1 MLIIIFD
8 QSIIKIIMFEIP
20 YYVWARGEEVIK
32 KVLWF
37 LFLIKLYEK
46 GLYQEQM
53 FDIIDL

>member
-1 MLIIIFD
+1 
-8 QSIIKIIMFEIP
+8 MFEIP